1 MVARAQVRVP
11 SLREDLDYR
20 RVYHTAACMTPASGA
35 PMEEWEEGRAG
46 TCMDLE
52 APGCRVAVLVLV
64 GLSEGHLA
72 VLVLGPEGTA
82 PLKEEE

>member
-1 MVARAQVRVP
+1 
-11 SLREDLDYR
+11 
-20 RVYHTAACMTPASGA
+20 
-35 PMEEWEEGRAG
+35 MEEWEEGRAG

-72 VLVLGPEGTA
+72 VLVLGSEGTA

>member
-1 MVARAQVRVP
+1 
-11 SLREDLDYR
+11 
-20 RVYHTAACMTPASGA
+20 
-35 PMEEWEEGRAG
+35 MEEWEEGRAG